1 MARRTTA
8 GLTPSMT
15 NSHPPAG
22 GGPTNSGP
30 VTLVVGGTGQSGSRV
45 AARLSGRGVPVRI
58 AARSTRP
65 RFDWQDDTTW
75 APALDGVTAAF
86 LSYHPDIG
94 DPRAAGHIGSFA
106 RQAVAH
112 GAGRLVLLSGRGSHN
127 ALAAER
133 ALRESGADW
142 TIVRCSWFAQNFTEG
157 FLTDLLSRG
166 ELEFPAGQVAEPF
179 IDADDV
185 AEVAVAA
192 LLEDRHIGQ
201 VYEVSGP
208 RLLTFADAAAELS
221 AAVGRPLRYRP
232 ITFDRFADAL
242 SRAGAPPE
250 AVAGTVAV
258 LQEILDG
265 RNAHLADGVQRA
277 LGRPPAD
284 FSEYAR
290 AVARTAVRV

>member
-1 MARRTTA
+1 MARPTLA
-8 GLTPSMT
+8 GLTSSMT

-45 AARLSGRGVPVRI
+45 AARLSERGVPVRI
-58 AARSTRP
+58 ATRSSRP
-65 RFDWQDDTTW
+65 RFDWQDDSTW
-75 APALDGVTAAF
+75 EPALDGVAAAF

-94 DPRAAGHIGSFA
+94 FPSAAEHIGSFA

-157 FLTDLLSRG
+157 FLTDLLRRG
-166 ELEFPAGQVAEPF
+166 ELAFPAGQVAEPF

-232 ITFDRFADAL
+232 ITFDQFADAL
-242 SRAGAPPE
+242 IQAEVPAE
-250 AVAGTVAV
+250 AVAGTVTV

-277 LGRPPAD
+277 LGRQPAD
-284 FSEYAR
+284 FADYAR
-290 AVARTAVRV
+290 AVARTTLRV